1 MHEHHDLSL
10 KGIQVCK
17 LVGCLFKSSGPCV
30 CMDDTVHRFCMPIG
44 GAVVWTTWRPAS
56 MVQMHCSGLELMEN
70 DFVVIFHWPNSVGSD
85 MTLVVERLEL
95 TGDTNIR
102 ILKIRAEA
110 MLTNIL
116 GGG

>member
-1 MHEHHDLSL
+1 MY
-10 KGIQVCK
+10 
-17 LVGCLFKSSGPCV
+17 
-30 CMDDTVHRFCMPIG
+30 
-44 GAVVWTTWRPAS
+44 
-56 MVQMHCSGLELMEN
+56 CSGLEQVEN
-70 DFVVIFHWPNSVGSD
+70 DFIVIFDLPNGVSSD

-95 TGDTNIR
+95 ASDTNIS